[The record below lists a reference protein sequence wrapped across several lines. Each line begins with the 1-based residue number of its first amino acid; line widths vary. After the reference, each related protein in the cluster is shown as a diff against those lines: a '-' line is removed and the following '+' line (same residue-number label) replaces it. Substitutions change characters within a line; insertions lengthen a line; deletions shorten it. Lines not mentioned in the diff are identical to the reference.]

1 MGGEGGTAE
10 HNAMCVYR
18 REVEGCHTLFQA
30 YEALERMAANEMQYV
45 AKKKVHIDTR
55 LVGD

>member
-1 MGGEGGTAE
+1 M
-10 HNAMCVYR
+10 
-18 REVEGCHTLFQA
+18 FQA